1 MPILGDGAM
10 PPHVGLEMGC
20 AALCCAPSPPTPMSM
35 SNYPT
40 PAAVRSAHGAS
51 FAMPKLGGLLRGA
64 SMAKLLNAI
73 WVPAIAATLIVLVG
87 AIGSWLRQPWLFASL
102 GPTVLLIASNPGHES
117 TRFRAVVVS
126 HMAALGCAYL
136 ALLLLNANGSVGVL
150 TRATVVYPRVWA
162 SAAAMAMLAVL
173 LPQLRAYHPPAAATA
188 LLVTLGAYRMT
199 GKTPLALMGGV
210 VAVALAAELLQRLRP
225 HK

>member
-1 MPILGDGAM
+1 
-10 PPHVGLEMGC
+10 
-20 AALCCAPSPPTPMSM
+20 
-35 SNYPT
+35 
-40 PAAVRSAHGAS
+40 
-51 FAMPKLGGLLRGA
+51 MPKLGGLLRGA
-64 SMAKLLNAI
+64 STAKLLNAI

-87 AIGSWLRQPWLFASL
+87 AIGQWLRQPWLFASL
-102 GPTVLLIASNPGHES
+102 GPTALLIAANPGHES
-117 TRFRAVVVS
+117 SRFRAVVVS
-126 HMAALGCAYL
+126 HLAAIGVAYL
-136 ALLLLNANGSVGVL
+136 ALLLLNANGAVGVL
-150 TRATVVYPRVWA
+150 TRATVPYPRIWA

-225 HK
+225 QK

>member
-1 MPILGDGAM
+1 
-10 PPHVGLEMGC
+10 
-20 AALCCAPSPPTPMSM
+20 MST
-35 SNYPT
+35 YPT
-40 PAAVRSAHGAS
+40 PAAVRSTSGPPLAL
-51 FAMPKLGGLLRGA
+51 PKLSGLLRGA
-64 SMAKLLNAI
+64 SVNALLNAI

-117 TRFRAVVVS
+117 TRFRAVVLS
-126 HMAALGCAYL
+126 HLAAIGCAYL
-136 ALLLLNANGSVGVL
+136 ALLLLNANATAGVL
-150 TRATVVYPRVWA
+150 TRATVTFPRVWA
-162 SAAAMAMLAVL
+162 SAAALAMLAVL

-210 VAVALAAELLQRLRP
+210 VAVALVAELLNRSRP
-225 HK
+225 RHR